1 MRWSYL
7 RFKALIRSSRS
18 VRRYHHHPRCRPL
31 CPDERTGSF
40 LPSFR
45 TTGPYRTDLP
55 PLSTANRAV
64 TVRCCCSGGD
74 GEELTLKTAK
84 AGRRGK
90 GKNSGTV
97 DMISELVVELVA
109 AAVGSEPEAAAG
121 RVKEILEAELQI
133 FVASDR
139 DFSVRLLNRLER
151 WPELALRVFNWKRQR
166 IDDGVSIAIEEYSK
180 AMSIAGRLKQL
191 DLAHELFT
199 EACSRGIQT
208 TSTYNGLMTAY
219 MYNGLTKKVLSI
231 FEDLKTHPHCSPNIV
246 TYNILLSVFGR
257 SMLVDHMEMVYG
269 VILESNL
276 TPNVSTYN
284 TLIAGYITAWM
295 WKDMEKIFEQMSAGN
310 VKPDTDTYL
319 LLLRGYA
326 HWGRLDKM
334 EEMYELV
341 KDHVNKRELPL
352 IRAMVCAYCKSS
364 DFNRVRKI
372 EELMKLLPQNEHR
385 AWLDVLLI
393 RVYAQ
398 EDLVEGMEN
407 SISRAFKQNTVVVTA
422 SVMRSII
429 SSYFRC
435 NAVDNLSS
443 FVKQAESAGWKLCRS
458 IYHCLMV
465 MYGAQ
470 CRLAEMENVLDEMK
484 TYNFSPTKKT
494 FLILYKVYAKYGK
507 RNEMERLLTIMC
519 KAGFGIPL
527 DALSFFS

>member
-1 MRWSYL
+1 MRWSYS
-7 RFKALIRSSRS
+7 RARALIRSSRS
-18 VRRYHHHPRCRPL
+18 LCRYYHHSHYHPL
-31 CPDERTGSF
+31 CSDGTTCSSLSSF
-40 LPSFR
+40 H
-45 TTGPYRTDLP
+45 TIGPPQIENPL
-55 PLSTANRAV
+55 LSTISGGV
-64 TVRCCCSGGD
+64 TIRHCCSSNE
-74 GEELTLKTAK
+74 GEKLALKTAK
-84 AGRRGK
+84 ADQLGK
-90 GKNSGTV
+90 GEDDAGDV
-97 DMISELVVELVA
+97 LSELVVELVA

-121 RVKEILEAELQI
+121 RVSEILEAEQQMLK
-133 FVASDR
+133 ASDR
-139 DFSVRLLNRLER
+139 DFSVRLLHRLEP
-151 WPELALRVFNWKRQR
+151 WPDLAMRVFDWKRQR
-166 IDDGVSIAIEEYSK
+166 IDDGISIVVEEYSK
-180 AMSIAGRLKQL
+180 AMAVAGRLKKF

-199 EACSRGIQT
+199 EARSRGIQT

-219 MYNGLTKKVLSI
+219 MYNGLTKKVLSV
-231 FEDLKTHPHCSPNIV
+231 FEDLKNDPHCSPNIV

-257 SMLVDHMEMVYG
+257 SMLVDHMETVYG
-269 VILESNL
+269 VVLESNL
-276 TPNVSTYN
+276 TPNLSTYN

-295 WKDMEKIFEQMSAGN
+295 WKDMEKIFEQMSSGN
-310 VKPDTDTYL
+310 IKPDTGTYL

-334 EEMYELV
+334 EEIYELV
-341 KDHVNKRELPL
+341 NDHVNKREMPL
-352 IRAMVCAYCKSS
+352 IRAMVCAYCRSS

-372 EELMKLLPQNEHR
+372 EALMKLLPENEHR

-407 SISRAFKQNTVVVTA
+407 SISRAFQQNTVVVTA

-435 NAVDNLSS
+435 NAVDKLSA
-443 FVKQAESAGWKLCRS
+443 FVRQAESAGWKLCRS
-458 IYHCLMV
+458 IYHCMMV

-470 CRLAEMENVLDEMK
+470 CRLAEMQSVLDEMK

-494 FLILYKVYAKYGK
+494 FLIQYKVYAKYNK
-507 RNEMERLLTIMC
+507 RIEMERLLTTMC